1 MTAVKILF
9 VVFVI
14 AFSALSTS
22 SQERIKF
29 KKGEYAATVQGG
41 IARGESYEYL
51 VGASKG
57 QFMTVTIMS
66 VEDNAVFY
74 IIDNSTYQYLYG
86 ATEEGTTRWEGVLP
100 SSGDYKIVV
109 GSNRGGSEYTLQ
121 VVIE

>member
-1 MTAVKILF
+1 MKTIKILLPVLLF
-9 VVFVI
+9 LVCVM
-14 AFSALSTS
+14 SAN

-29 KKGEYAATVQGG
+29 RKGEISATVSGG
-41 IARGESYEYL
+41 IARGESYDYL

-100 SSGDYKIVV
+100 STGDYKIVV
-109 GSNRGGSEYTLQ
+109 GSNRGGAEYTLQ

>member
-1 MTAVKILF
+1 MTTLKILF
-9 VVFVI
+9 ILVI
-14 AFSALSTS
+14 IALSTVSIS

-66 VEDNAVFY
+66 IEDNAVFY

>member
-1 MTAVKILF
+1 MKTIKILLPVLLLLIC
-9 VVFVI
+9 VVN
-14 AFSALSTS
+14 TT

-29 KKGEYAATVQGG
+29 KKGEISATVSGG
-41 IARGESYEYL
+41 IARGESYDYV

-100 SSGDYKIVV
+100 SKGDYKIVV
-109 GSNRGGSEYTLQ
+109 GSNRGGAEYTLQ

>member
-1 MTAVKILF
+1 MKTLRFLF
-9 VVFVI
+9 PLLLLLVCV
-14 AFSALSTS
+14 STY

-29 KKGEYAATVQGG
+29 KRNEISATVQGG

-74 IIDNSTYQYLYG
+74 IIDNTTYRYLYG

-109 GSNRGGSEYTLQ
+109 GSTRGGSEYTLQ

>member
-1 MTAVKILF
+1 MKTLRFLIPLILLL
-9 VVFVI
+9 VCI
-14 AFSALSTS
+14 STYT
-22 SQERIKF
+22 QERIKF
-29 KKGEYAATVQGG
+29 KRNEISATVQGG
-41 IARGESYEYL
+41 IPRGESYEYL

-100 SSGDYKIVV
+100 
-109 GSNRGGSEYTLQ
+109 
-121 VVIE
+121 